1 MCRTN
6 CSSND
11 IERRLFSV
19 HALDI
24 LSSLTTPSSNI
35 GYFEQ
40 VYYEILFSLKYLF
53 HFFVPVDD
61 NTVL

>member
-1 MCRTN
+1 MT
-6 CSSND
+6 S
-11 IERRLFSV
+11 ERRLFNV
-19 HALDI
+19 HTLDI
-24 LSSLTTPSSNI
+24 LSSLTNPNSNI
-35 GYFEQ
+35 VYFEQ